1 MEKPNLKKKIT
12 TTEIGKTYEY
22 LAERI
27 ILKKGYTLLE
37 RNYIVKHV
45 EIDRI
50 FRLDDM
56 IVFVEVKA
64 RSNMNYGQP
73 QEFIDKNKIRNL
85 LKASKLYIMKHK
97 EFRDMNYRFDVFEID
112 IKNKKYR
119 WIDNAF
125 GEVA

>member
-1 MEKPNLKKKIT
+1 
-12 TTEIGKTYEY
+12 
-22 LAERI
+22 
-27 ILKKGYTLLE
+27 
-37 RNYIVKHV
+37 
-45 EIDRI
+45 
-50 FRLDDM
+50 M

-85 LKASKLYIMKHK
+85 IKASKLYIMKHK